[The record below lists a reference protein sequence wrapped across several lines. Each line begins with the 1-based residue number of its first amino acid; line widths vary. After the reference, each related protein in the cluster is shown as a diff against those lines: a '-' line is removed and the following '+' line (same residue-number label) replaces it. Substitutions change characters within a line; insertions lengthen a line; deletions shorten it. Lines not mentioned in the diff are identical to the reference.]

1 MLVVAG
7 VGRRF
12 GSRVVVSAF
21 DLVLRKRDR
30 VALCGPNGSGKTTIL
45 RCAAGTVLP
54 TEGSVLVA
62 GHRAGTL
69 SARRAVGV
77 SLSQD
82 RSFYL
87 RLSGRENLLFF
98 AGARGFRRRAAKSL
112 VRKLEEEL
120 SLSSILEERVAR
132 CSTGMIQQ
140 LSFPRALIGDPP
152 DPAARRAHQIA
163 GHRRFETFSGRR
175 SIAVPTLRC

>member
-1 MLVVAG
+1 MLVLAG

-30 VALCGPNGSGKTTIL
+30 VAPCGPNGSGKTTIL
-45 RCAAGTVLP
+45 RCAAGTVIP
-54 TEGSVLVA
+54 TEGLVLVA

-87 RLSGRENLLFF
+87 RLSGRDNLLFF
-98 AGARGFRRRAAKSL
+98 AGVRGFRRREAKSV

-120 SLSSILEERVAR
+120 SLSAILEERVAR
-132 CSTGMIQQ
+132 CS
-140 LSFPRALIGDPP
+140 
-152 DPAARRAHQIA
+152 
-163 GHRRFETFSGRR
+163 
-175 SIAVPTLRC
+175 

>member
-1 MLVVAG
+1 MLAG

-45 RCAAGTVLP
+45 RCAAGTVIP

-69 SARRAVGV
+69 NARRAVGV

-98 AGARGFRRRAAKSL
+98 AGVRGFRRREAKL
-112 VRKLEEEL
+112 GVRKLEEEL
-120 SLSSILEERVAR
+120 SLSSILEESRPMLYRHDPAAVV
-132 CSTGMIQQ
+132 CPSTDRR
-140 LSFPRALIGDPP
+140 SP
-152 DPAARRAHQIA
+152 DSAARRADQIA
-163 GHRRFETFSGRR
+163 GHRRFETFLGGAR
-175 SIAVPTLRC
+175 SPS